1 VVPFILLQITAL
13 FIVGSYPALVN
24 YLPNRT
30 SYLSD
35 NAPPPKNPRLQYCL
49 ESYSA
54 EVSFSND
61 NYVQGAVKELKE
73 LDLEKLPKKVKTIIE
88 GAADDATNALM
99 GLQKALVQEKTIE
112 AATVEYK
119 PILNKVRRIESQ
131 INRKLKDIKELSKE
145 QVLQKTLKNEDF
157 VEKIERDIGLIQ
169 IEIDKLKEEIPS
181 NWASTYETFNIL
193 MKEEQKLRNMYRRSG
208 DSSYQAIQDLSLI
221 LASSETITKLKNDY
235 VALLASLNTLEK
247 SEKLETLRAFSKI
260 VSRVNGTST
269 FKRMLS
275 KAIKELKKKNV
286 KDEKVKNN
294 LDSALNEISELDAWV
309 IEAKTFE
316 TALVSYLEKTKH
328 SIGLRSQDGFSRD
341 LALYL
346 ARCNANHRD
355 LSLSF

>member
-1 VVPFILLQITAL
+1 MI
-13 FIVGSYPALVN
+13 S
-24 YLPNRT
+24 
-30 SYLSD
+30 
-35 NAPPPKNPRLQYCL
+35 
-49 ESYSA
+49 
-54 EVSFSND
+54 
-61 NYVQGAVKELKE
+61 
-73 LDLEKLPKKVKTIIE
+73 
-88 GAADDATNALM
+88 
-99 GLQKALVQEKTIE
+99 LQKALVQEKRIE
-112 AATVEYK
+112 TATVEYK

-131 INRKLKDIKELSKE
+131 INRKLKEIKELTKE
-145 QVLQKTLKNEDF
+145 QVLQKTLKNDDY
-157 VEKIERDIGLIQ
+157 VEKIGRDIGSIQ

-181 NWASTYETFNIL
+181 NWGSTYETFNVL

-221 LASSETITKLKNDY
+221 LASSERITKLKNDY

-316 TALVSYLEKTKH
+316 TALVSYLDKTKN

-355 LSLSF
+355 LSLNF